1 MTGNLQPQIIKHIVE
16 QHAEDAAFLWIL
28 RDDAV
33 RQPHYN
39 LQDLAD
45 LDKRVE
51 AHLDGLR
58 IAGEPGWEI
67 CEAALELEEPGEV
80 FVAAVLAFEGKNP
93 ERINAALKAGC
104 ATQET
109 YRGLVSAIGWLSG
122 AQIEAWIPSMLS
134 SSART
139 YQRLGICAYAI
150 RRQDPGEALLFEL
163 EDHRPYFRARA
174 LRAIGELKRQNL
186 LPALKQHFKSD
197 DPACQFWSA
206 WSALLLGDRS
216 GLEIVRDFASKDTPF
231 RDRAIQ
237 TAVRVMQSKEVRPWL
252 KELYEDA
259 DSVSSVITASGAA
272 GISNVIPWL
281 IKRMETPELARAA
294 GQAFSMITG
303 VDLEDGNLEGEWP
316 EDFEAGPTE
325 NPEDTDVEMDA
336 EEDMPW
342 PEPQRILEWWDKNKN
357 RYETGIRY
365 VCGKA
370 ITIEHCQ
377 RILRIGYQPQRR
389 AAALELA
396 LLQPSVPLFNTS
408 APGAKQVT
416 LLAKEQ

>member
-1 MTGNLQPQIIKHIVE
+1 MTSNLQPKILKHIVE
-16 QHAEDAAFLWIL
+16 QHAEEAAFLWIL

-39 LQDLAD
+39 LHDLAD

-58 IAGEPGWEI
+58 IGGEPAWEI
-67 CEAALELEEPGEV
+67 CEAALEWEEPGEV
-80 FVAAVLAFEGKNP
+80 FVAAVLAFEGKDP
-93 ERINAALKAGC
+93 ERINTVLKAGC
-104 ATQET
+104 ATEET
-109 YRGLVSAIGWLSG
+109 YRGLVSAMGWLSDS
-122 AQIEAWIPSMLS
+122 QIAAWIPSMLVS
-134 SSART
+134 NART

-150 RRQDPGEALLFEL
+150 RRQDPGEALLSEL

-174 LRAIGELKRQNL
+174 LRAIGELKRQDL
-186 LPALKQHFKSD
+186 LPALKLYYKSD
-197 DPACQFWSA
+197 DLGCQFWSA

-231 RDRAIQ
+231 RDCAIQ

-252 KELYEDA
+252 KELYEDP
-259 DSVSSVITASGAA
+259 DSELSVITASGAA

-281 IKRMETPELARAA
+281 IKRMDKPELTRAA
-294 GQAFSMITG
+294 GQSFSMITG
-303 VDLEDGNLEGEWP
+303 VDLAEEGLEGEWP
-316 EDFEAGPTE
+316 EGFVAGPTE
-325 NPEDTDVEMDA
+325 NREDKDVEMDL

-342 PEPQRILEWWDKNKN
+342 PEPQLIIDWWEKNRD
-357 RYETGIRY
+357 RYETGTRY
-365 VCGKA
+365 LCGKP

-377 RILRIGYQPQRR
+377 RILRVGYQPQRR

-396 LLQPSVPLFNTS
+396 VLQPALHLFNTS
-408 APGAKQVT
+408 APGIKQLT
-416 LLAKEQ
+416 LLSKGQ